1 MKSRSFDN
9 KKVGYIFIGI
19 IVLLFIA
26 LTSMKLGS
34 LEISYKELIIEI
46 FKNSNEGSISIIKDL
61 RFPRIIIAILVGA
74 NLAICGVLLQVV
86 VKNPLADPGI
96 TGISAGASLMAVLV
110 MVLLPSLSNMKIILA
125 FGGGLF
131 SAFLVYFIAYDR
143 GFSPIRIILSG
154 VAINAMLSAMTSVLI
169 MFNSTG
175 ISSVTNWLNGSL
187 ATVTWS
193 DVNVLIV
200 YSLIGIVISFTFST
214 TCNLMSLGDR
224 AAKSLGID
232 INKQRII
239 ISSIAVFLASIST
252 SVAGIISFVGLIV
265 PHICRFI
272 IGSDH
277 KYLIPFSGVMGSILL
292 LIADTLGRCL
302 FKPYDIPVG
311 LVMSIIGGPFFIF
324 LLRRSMKK

>member
-34 LEISYKELIIEI
+34 LEISYKELIIGI